1 MLLLSCLQMAN
12 MLQIFS
18 VIHVYRQDQL
28 YNFQGSVQNENSG
41 PFQNLLRISR
51 QWPQNIKHL
60 VWTLLSGGGGGVMV
74 TV

>member
-28 YNFQGSVQNENSG
+28 YNFQGSVQNENAELLTQNWWEFQDGNNRTLSAR
-41 PFQNLLRISR
+41 PF
-51 QWPQNIKHL
+51 
-60 VWTLLSGGGGGVMV
+60 V
-74 TV
+74 